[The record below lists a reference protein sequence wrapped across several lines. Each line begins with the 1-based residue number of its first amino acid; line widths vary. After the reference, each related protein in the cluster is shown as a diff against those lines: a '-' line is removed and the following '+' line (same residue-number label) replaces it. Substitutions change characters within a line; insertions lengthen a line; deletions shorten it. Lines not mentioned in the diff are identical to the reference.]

1 MFIPVYDD
9 NVLRSIRW
17 QYVTFGLILLN
28 VLVFAGQSAGMDQ
41 RIVASFGIVPAELF
55 SVRIFGGAAR
65 GVNDALA
72 VPEGYTLLSY
82 MFFHGDFWHIT
93 GNMLFLW
100 VFGDNI
106 EDALGHVKF
115 TLFYLVCAVLSA
127 LVFFAFAGS
136 NGGWLIGA
144 SGAVAGVMGAYI
156 VLYPHARVFVLFQ
169 IVIPIPL
176 PVPALWMLGF
186 WAAMQVFYLVI
197 GDTSPVA
204 WTAHIG
210 GLIIGALLCI
220 PLKRRDVAL
229 FGGR

>member
-1 MFIPVYDD
+1 MFLPLHDQNPVRHISFPYVTYGLMALNTLVFLIQLAHGSGRNFDQFAITFAAIPVYFFNPLAPDR
-9 NVLRSIRW
+9 LA
-17 QYVTFGLILLN
+17 GLPDEMTLITYAFFHADWLH
-28 VLVFAGQSAGMDQ
+28 
-41 RIVASFGIVPAELF
+41 LF
-55 SVRIFGGAAR
+55 S
-65 GVNDALA
+65 
-72 VPEGYTLLSY
+72 
-82 MFFHGDFWHIT
+82 
-93 GNMLFLW
+93 NMLFLW

-136 NGGWLIGA
+136 DGGWLIGA

-204 WTAHIG
+204 WSAHIG
-210 GLIIGALLCI
+210 GLIVGALLCI